1 MACDVGGFEYGMG
14 TTTKPM
20 ADGVAGWWEG
30 REMRANRACRG
41 ERGAEGCGVWPCS
54 VWGRSSVECFRTNL
68 KNGFDL

>member
-41 ERGAEGCGVWPCS
+41 ERGAVGCGVWP
-54 VWGRSSVECFRTNL
+54 
-68 KNGFDL
+68 

>member
-1 MACDVGGFEYGMG
+1 MARNVGGFEYGMG

-20 ADGVAGWWEG
+20 ADCVAGWWEW

-41 ERGAEGCGVWPCS
+41 KRGAEGCSVCPCS
-54 VWGRSSVECFRTNL
+54 VWGRSSVECFRANL